1 MRSVLE
7 ASIAVSSAYVA
18 IVVFAILGMSDV
30 YILNKSGAR
39 SLP

>member
-1 MRSVLE
+1 VRSVLE
-7 ASIAVSSAYVA
+7 TSIAVSSAYVA
-18 IVVFAILGMSDV
+18 IVVFTTLGMSDV

>member
-1 MRSVLE
+1 VRSVLD

-18 IVVFAILGMSDV
+18 IVVFATLGMSDV
-30 YILNKSGAR
+30 YILNKSGTI

>member
-1 MRSVLE
+1 MKFVSE

-18 IVVFAILGMSDV
+18 IVVFATLGMSEV